1 MMISRVT
8 AQMLFRWE
16 QQAEFENYPRLF
28 GQDFDKYVGVTRR
41 RPIEVRSRDV
51 ERWEANRT

>member
-1 MMISRVT
+1 MYHSVSEEL
-8 AQMLFRWE
+8 LFKWN

-41 RPIEVRSRDV
+41 RPIEVRMKDR
-51 ERWEANRT
+51 ERWEAVR